1 MTAAWRDLALL
12 PAVLRAALLNPC
24 AIRPKRP
31 RHLRFEAALRD
42 RRPCATPVCNASA
55 LLN

>member
-12 PAVLRAALLNPC
+12 PAVLRAALSNPC

-42 RRPCATPVCNASA
+42 RRPCATPVCSDSA